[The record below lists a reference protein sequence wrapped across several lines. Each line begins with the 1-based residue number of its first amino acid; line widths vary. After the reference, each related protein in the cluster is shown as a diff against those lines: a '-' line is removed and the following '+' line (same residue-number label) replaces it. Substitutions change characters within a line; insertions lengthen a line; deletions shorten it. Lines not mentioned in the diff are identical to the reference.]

1 MAGKVRFGKGDE
13 AGYTA
18 LARKRMPDRTDR
30 LESKVR
36 NYRIENRAKHGLIT
50 QPFGGASR
58 CFDQPFSP
66 DDH

>member
-18 LARKRMPDRTDR
+18 FARKRMPDRINSFQTEIGD
-30 LESKVR
+30 
-36 NYRIENRAKHGLIT
+36 YRIENRAKHGLIT